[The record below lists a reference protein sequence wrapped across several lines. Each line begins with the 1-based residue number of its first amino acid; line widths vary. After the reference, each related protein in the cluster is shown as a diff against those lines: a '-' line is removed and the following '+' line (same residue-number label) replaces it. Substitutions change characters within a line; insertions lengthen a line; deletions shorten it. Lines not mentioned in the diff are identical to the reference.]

1 MAVYSVDKLI
11 DQARKL
17 AANYKKTTGK
27 ALPGISNEI
36 AEHDAAQLL
45 DLELVTDRQN
55 GYDAIGR
62 GSRRGKRILIKA
74 RTIFD
79 DAKSGQRIGNISKD
93 KDWDSVVLVL
103 MDENYQPYELYEAER
118 TDLSDYLEKSSDSRK
133 KRGALSVARFRI
145 VGTLVWSLN
154 KGPEVEAWD
163 NRPS

>member
-1 MAVYSVDKLI
+1 MAVYSVNKLI
-11 DQARKL
+11 EQARKL

-45 DLELVTDRQN
+45 DLELSDERQD

-62 GSRRGKRILIKA
+62 GSREGKRILIKA

-79 DAKSGQRIGNISKD
+79 ETKSGQRIGNIGKD
-93 KDWDSVVLVL
+93 KVWDSVVLVL
-103 MDENYQPYELYEAER
+103 MDENYKPYELYEAER
-118 TDLSDYLEKSSDSRK
+118 ADLVGYLEKCGESRK

-145 VGTLVWSLN
+145 VGKLVWSSET
-154 KGPEVEAWD
+154 GPVDEVWD